1 MAPSTAAPL
10 TAPRRR
16 FAKLPL
22 RKGALTERPTAGI
35 EEAPPNADT
44 MLRDG
49 VYRRALALSDAL
61 MAGVVVWLV
70 AVLNGNPFTP
80 ALLLAMPLIVAVN
93 KVAGLYDRDELVL
106 NKTTLDEAP
115 SLMQISGLFVL
126 VAWLLHAHVTE
137 MRLWPTDVLQM
148 WVATFVLL
156 IAGRGTARAIAR
168 RFSPVERCLMI
179 GDRESIASVRE
190 KLDTSKVNA
199 CLVGSVPLDAHHRIA
214 PLIDRPG
221 DFSELVRSHQAQR
234 VIVAPQACDA
244 GDTLEIIRLAK
255 AAGVRVTVLPRLL
268 EVVGSSVE
276 FDQLDGMT
284 MLGVRQ
290 FGLTRS
296 SKVLKRAFDM
306 VGAGLGML
314 AIAPVFAVIALAVK
328 LESRGPVFFRQV
340 RVGRD
345 GERFHMLKFRSMVH
359 GADDMKEGLRHLN
372 EARQGLFKIAD
383 DPRVTRVGRFLR
395 KTSLDELPQLL
406 NVCGGK
412 MSLVGPRPLVVD
424 EDAQVEGLDRSRL
437 HLTPGMTGHWQILG
451 SARIPMAEMV
461 GIDYVYVA
469 NWSLWADI
477 KILLRTVPYVLARRS
492 M

>member
-1 MAPSTAAPL
+1 MAPSTAAPI

-22 RKGALTERPTAGI
+22 RKGAQVEPPTRGI
-35 EEAPPNADT
+35 TEAPANAET
-44 MLRDG
+44 LQREG
-49 VYRRALALSDAL
+49 VYRRALALGDAL
-61 MAGVVVWLV
+61 VAGIVVTMVTIV
-70 AVLNGNPFTP
+70 HGDAFTP
-80 ALLLAMPLIVAVN
+80 LVLLAMPLIVAVH

-115 SLMQISGLFVL
+115 ALMQISGLFVL
-126 VAWLLHAHVTE
+126 VAWLLHAHVTN
-137 MRLWPTDVLQM
+137 MRLWPMDVLQM
-148 WVATFVLL
+148 WVATFLL
-156 IAGRGTARAIAR
+156 LLAARGAARAAAR
-168 RFSPVERCLMI
+168 RVSPVERCLMI

-190 KLDTSKVNA
+190 KLDSPKIKA
-199 CLVGSVPLDAHHRIA
+199 CLVGSVPLDSSHRIA
-214 PLIDRPG
+214 PLADRPE
-221 DFSELVRSHQAQR
+221 DFAELVRSHQAHR

-255 AAGVRVTVLPRLL
+255 AVGVRVTVLPRLL

-296 SKVLKRAFDM
+296 SKVLKRVFD
-306 VGAGLGML
+306 VAGAGLGLL
-314 AIAPVFAVIALAVK
+314 AIAPFFAAIALAVR

-345 GERFHMLKFRSMVH
+345 GERFHMLKFRSMIH
-359 GADDMKEGLRHLN
+359 GADAMKDDLRHLN
-372 EARQGLFKIAD
+372 EAREGLFKIAD

-395 KTSLDELPQLL
+395 KTSLDELPQLI

-469 NWSLWADI
+469 NWSLWADV